1 MGGRRSGTLNVP
13 YIVAMGEALRIANTM
28 LDFEDS
34 HIRRLR
40 DKLEDKLQLYQ
51 ILQSLEKENIVYLI
65 PF

>member
-40 DKLEDKLQLYQ
+40 DKLEDQF
-51 ILQSLEKENIVYLI
+51 SLA
-65 PF
+65 

>member
-40 DKLEDKLQLYQ
+40 DKLEDQ
-51 ILQSLEKENIVYLI
+51 I
-65 PF
+65 